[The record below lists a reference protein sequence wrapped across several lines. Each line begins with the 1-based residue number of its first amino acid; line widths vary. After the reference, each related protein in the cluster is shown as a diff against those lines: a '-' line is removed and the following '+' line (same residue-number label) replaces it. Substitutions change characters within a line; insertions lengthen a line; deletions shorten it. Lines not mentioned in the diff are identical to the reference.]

1 MKKKKIAALTGI
13 ASLMAAG
20 WFTVTTTSSVTAIPA
35 IPLAHATATTT
46 SKTTTTT
53 KADPFDQFF
62 DNLRAKIDADRAKEG
77 HHW

>member
-35 IPLAHATATTT
+35 IPLAHATT
-46 SKTTTTT
+46 SKTTTTTTT